1 MIIAHC
7 IPSHEILIEI
17 IRISDDISLHAL
29 IVHQVNLQSEFLLLL
44 GIGFNLF
51 ISLLLFLFMFLSD
64 YS

>member
-44 GIGFNLF
+44 
-51 ISLLLFLFMFLSD
+51 
-64 YS
+64 